1 MIDEIFKVM
10 KCFHDSSINS
20 FGELTIS
27 EKGNVFFTATD
38 CKTKEDVICKLLEW
52 CSRPMAK
59 GQPYASEKRNSEWRD
74 SLIYGLNLYLGTSF
88 TQDDMYWI
96 YDKLGNR
103 VNHELTLKF
112 IDSKYDLSLVRPKE
126 VQNERSTKEE

>member
-1 MIDEIFKVM
+1 MIDEIFEVM
-10 KCFHDSSINS
+10 KCFKKSSINR
-20 FGELTIS
+20 FGEVTIS
-27 EKGNVFFTATD
+27 EKGNVYFIARD

-59 GQPYASEKRNSEWRD
+59 GEPYTYEKRNSEWRD

-88 TQDDMYWI
+88 NQDDMYWI
-96 YDKLGNR
+96 YDRLGNR

-112 IDSKYDLSLVRPKE
+112 IESGYDLSLVKPKE
-126 VQNERSTKEE
+126 NK

>member
-10 KCFHDSSINS
+10 KCFHDSFINS
-20 FGELTIS
+20 LGELIIS
-27 EKGNVFFTATD
+27 PKGNVYFTATD

-59 GQPYASEKRNSEWRD
+59 GEPYRSNERNIEWRNS
-74 SLIYGLNLYLGTSF
+74 LICGLNKYLGTNF

-96 YDKLGNR
+96 YDKLGNG
-103 VNHELTLKF
+103 VDHELTVKF
-112 IDSKYDLSLVRPKE
+112 IESGYDLSLVRPKG
-126 VQNERSTKEE
+126 NKA